1 MQFYSEITKKLYDS
15 AEECQKAEETLV
27 NAQKEKTER
36 RKNKAKLVDEKRKA
50 YEAARKEYHQVLDD
64 FCKEFG
70 SYHFTYNSKDESDVA
85 TLLDEFFFF

>member
-1 MQFYSEITKKLYDS
+1 MKFYGENTKKLYDS
-15 AEECQKAEETLV
+15 AEECQKAEEALV

-36 RKNKAKLVDEKRKA
+36 RKIQAKLVDEKRKA
-50 YEAARKEYHQVLDD
+50 YEVARKEYHQVLDD

-70 SYHFTYNSKDESDVA
+70 SYHFTYNNKDESDVA